1 MDTLLESKLDGILS
15 RINSLEANQDM
26 MMSVWRWQITDYSG
40 SSLNS
45 WFDISYI
52 NWDQIY
58 NVPIASSIRLPSWL
72 KAETNSWSTIITEI
86 VKPDYSMSDES
97 FNNVNHLFFWFFEV
111 MAWMICLWL
120 FAYYYKQF
128 LLYFLIPKK

>member
-1 MDTLLESKLDGILS
+1 
-15 RINSLEANQDM
+15 
-26 MMSVWRWQITDYSG
+26 MMSAWIWQGMDYSG

-45 WFDISYI
+45 WFDVSYI

-58 NVPIASSIRLPSWL
+58 NVPIASSIRLPRWL
-72 KAETNSWSTIITEI
+72 KAETNSWSTTITEI
-86 VKPDYSMSDES
+86 SKPDYSMSEES
-97 FNNVNHLFFWFFEV
+97 FTNVNNLFFWFFAV

>member
-1 MDTLLESKLDGILS
+1 
-15 RINSLEANQDM
+15 
-26 MMSVWRWQITDYSG
+26 MSVWVWQGMDYSG

-58 NVPIASSIRLPSWL
+58 NVPIASSIRLPRWL
-72 KAETNSWSTIITEI
+72 KAETNSGSTIITEI
-86 VKPDYSMSDES
+86 LKPDYSMSDES
-97 FNNVNHLFFWFFEV
+97 FNNVNNLFFWFFEV

>member
-1 MDTLLESKLDGILS
+1 MDTLLESKLDWILS
-15 RINSLEANQDM
+15 RLSSLENTQDM
-26 MMSVWRWQITDYSG
+26 MMSVWVWQGMDYSG

-58 NVPIASSIRLPSWL
+58 NVPIASSIRLPRWL
-72 KAETNSWSTIITEI
+72 KAETNSGSTIITEI
-86 VKPDYSMSDES
+86 LKPDYSMSDES
-97 FNNVNHLFFWFFEV
+97 FNNVNNLFFWFFEV